1 MSVILLVIAALI
13 VACILCNK
21 LSSRIGVPMLLAF
34 ILLGMLCG
42 SDGLFRISFENFE
55 FAEQSC
61 SIALIFIIFYGGFG
75 TKWQEAKRVSAQS
88 VLLSSAGVIL
98 TSLLTGLFCHYALG
112 FDWLEGMLIGSV
124 LGSTDAASVF
134 SILRSKKLNLKFGTA
149 SMLELES
156 GSNDPWAYTLTV
168 ILLSVMNGKNSGGA
182 IAYTIFAQIAYGVA
196 AGVVIAVAASWV
208 FRHFQFGTD
217 GFDMIFAVAVAVL
230 SYALPAVFGGNGYL
244 SAYIVGIVLGNQKI
258 PNKKAL
264 VHFFDG
270 VTGLMQML
278 IFFLLGLL
286 AFPSQMPGIM
296 LPALLIALFL
306 TFIARPAVVALL
318 LTPFRARLQQQVVV
332 AWAGLRGATSI
343 VFAIMVTVNEAYT
356 KNDVF
361 HIVFC
366 VVLFSIALQGTL
378 LPWISR
384 RVHMIDDRENVLK
397 TFSDYSEET
406 EIRLIRLAITEDH
419 LWNGKKVRDTALPLN
434 IRIVM
439 LLRGKERILPKGNTE
454 LKQGD
459 VLVLS
464 AEGYYGE
471 DAFTLEEMEIGIR
484 HPWCGKSLSELTM
497 PHESMVVMIRR
508 GSRAMIPNGR
518 MKIQANDVLVMAADK
533 D

>member
-1 MSVILLVIAALI
+1 
-13 VACILCNK
+13 
-21 LSSRIGVPMLLAF
+21 
-34 ILLGMLCG
+34 
-42 SDGLFRISFENFE
+42 
-55 FAEQSC
+55 
-61 SIALIFIIFYGGFG
+61 
-75 TKWQEAKRVSAQS
+75 
-88 VLLSSAGVIL
+88 
-98 TSLLTGLFCHYALG
+98 
-112 FDWLEGMLIGSV
+112 
-124 LGSTDAASVF
+124 
-134 SILRSKKLNLKFGTA
+134 
-149 SMLELES
+149 
-156 GSNDPWAYTLTV
+156 
-168 ILLSVMNGKNSGGA
+168 
-182 IAYTIFAQIAYGVA
+182 
-196 AGVVIAVAASWV
+196 
-208 FRHFQFGTD
+208 
-217 GFDMIFAVAVAVL
+217 MIFAVAVAVL
-230 SYALPAVFGGNGYL
+230 AYAAPAVFGGNGYL

-306 TFIARPAVVALL
+306 TFVARPAVVALL
-318 LTPFRARLQQQVVV
+318 LTPFRARLQQQAVV

-343 VFAIMVTVNEAYT
+343 VFAIMVTVSEAYT

-366 VVLFSIALQGTL
+366 VVLLSIALQGTL

-384 RVHMIDDRENVLK
+384 RVRMIDDRENVLK

-406 EIRLIRLAITEDH
+406 EIRLIRLTITEDH

-439 LLRGKERILPKGNTE
+439 LLRDKEKILPKGNTE

-484 HPWCGKSLSELTM
+484 HPWCGKTLSELTM
-497 PHESMVVMIRR
+497 PHDFMVVMIRR
-508 GSRAMIPNGR
+508 GSRALIPNGR
-518 MKIQANDVLVMAADK
+518 MKIKANDVLVMAADK